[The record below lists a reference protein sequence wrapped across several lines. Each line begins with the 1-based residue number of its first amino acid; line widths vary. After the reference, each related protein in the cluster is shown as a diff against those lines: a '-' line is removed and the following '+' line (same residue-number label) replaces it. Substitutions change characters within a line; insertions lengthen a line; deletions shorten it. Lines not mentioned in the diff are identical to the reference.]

1 MVWNANRAHQYA
13 VDTQSSH
20 HASLRMHSGD
30 AAAFIKDAVLGH
42 DGVWAD
48 LGAGTGTFTRAL
60 LELLGDESRIYALD
74 RDASAVA
81 DLTRWAESEAP
92 TVTAV
97 QGDFTEE
104 FVLPGLG
111 DSQLDGILLA
121 NSLHFA
127 KDSAAILTRL
137 VKMLRPGGR
146 VVLVEYDRRAAS
158 RWVPY
163 PISIAQLPALAAAA
177 GLSRPRV
184 VESRPSEYGGILY
197 AATMERLP

>member
-1 MVWNANRAHQYA
+1 MR
-13 VDTQSSH
+13 T
-20 HASLRMHSGD
+20 GD
-30 AAAFIKDAVLGH
+30 AAAFIKDAVTGQS
-42 DGVWAD
+42 GVWAD

-60 LELLGDESRIYALD
+60 LELLGDGSRIYALD
-74 RDASAVA
+74 RDAAAVA
-81 DLTRWAESEAP
+81 DVARWAEAEAP
-92 TVTAV
+92 MVTAV
-97 QGDFTEE
+97 EGDFTGD

-111 DSQLDGILLA
+111 DGKLDGILLA

-127 KDSAAILTRL
+127 KDAAAVLTRL
-137 VKMLRPGGR
+137 TTMLRPGGR

-197 AATMERLP
+197 AATMDRLP